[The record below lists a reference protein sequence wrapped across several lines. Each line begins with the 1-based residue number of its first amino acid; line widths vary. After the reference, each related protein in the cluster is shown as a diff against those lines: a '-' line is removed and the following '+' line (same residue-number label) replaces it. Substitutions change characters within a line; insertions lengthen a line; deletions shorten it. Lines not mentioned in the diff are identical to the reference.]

1 MWTGATQRGADVTD
15 SFYQLFFSSSYLDIL
30 GNQNQ
35 NFPRSFKAVLTRLL
49 AQSYQRHKFETLFIV
64 LVKVFWKVDKSTKIM
79 YNEKR
84 GMWMGESISV

>member
-30 GNQNQ
+30 ENHNQNL
-35 NFPRSFKAVLTRLL
+35 PRSFKAVSTCVL

-64 LVKVFWKVDKSTKIM
+64 LVKWALWKVDKSTEIH
-79 YNEKR
+79 NENR
-84 GMWMGESISV
+84 GMWMG